1 MSQHLMLS
9 ALLHDDKRDAIP
21 FFFCVFFFL
30 HLLIGTMEPERAA
43 LPLTDSRL
51 LQLFYG

>member
-1 MSQHLMLS
+1 MLT
-9 ALLHDDKRDAIP
+9 ALLHDDKRDAIISRAR
-21 FFFCVFFFL
+21 FFFFL

>member
-1 MSQHLMLS
+1 MLT
-9 ALLHDDKRDAIP
+9 ALLHDDKRDAIISRAR
-21 FFFCVFFFL
+21 FFFFFL

>member
-1 MSQHLMLS
+1 MLT
-9 ALLHDDKRDAIP
+9 ALLHDDKRDAIISRAR
-21 FFFCVFFFL
+21 FFFKFFFL

>member
-1 MSQHLMLS
+1 MLT
-9 ALLHDDKRDAIP
+9 ALLHDDKRDAIISRARI
-21 FFFCVFFFL
+21 FFFFFFFL